1 MVIPERFSC
10 FLAAGSYLVAL
21 LIFLSACSEISEVAA
36 ISCGLGETYVVT
48 NTTTSFTGHC
58 KLCPTEIE
66 RKCKLQGRPVS
77 TIECNWW
84 DRTGA
89 PRVSVCEGCCGLPPL
104 PTPSPPITRQC
115 QAGDIDES
123 FPKPA
128 RQPWNCGVCQDGCK
142 RKCEFWGGLTVA
154 REMCYFMRYDGEE
167 IYVCNCCCRRNPISP
182 PPPPP
187 SPPPPSPSPPPP
199 SPSPPPSS
207 PAPPPLSPLPP
218 PSPSPPPPRD
228 SRDLCFP
235 DELSLGEEANCPNA
249 CTQPSCTSKCTAN
262 GATFTGSGCIGAFCN
277 CCCSSSALSSSSMTR
292 PRDSSLF
299 NTAL

>member
-1 MVIPERFSC
+1 MAIPEMSSC
-10 FLAAGSYLVAL
+10 FLAAGSYFVAL
-21 LIFLSACSEISEVAA
+21 LIFLSACSEISGVAA
-36 ISCGLGETYVVT
+36 ISCGVGEAYVVT
-48 NTTTSFTGHC
+48 NTTTAFTGQC

-84 DRTGA
+84 DRTGS

-104 PTPSPPITRQC
+104 PTPSPPITGEC

-128 RQPWNCGVCQDGCK
+128 RHPWDCGVCQDGCK

-167 IYVCNCCCRRNPISP
+167 IYVCNCCCRRNPTSP
-182 PPPPP
+182 PPPP
-187 SPPPPSPSPPPP
+187 PPPPSPSPPP
-199 SPSPPPSS
+199 
-207 PAPPPLSPLPP
+207 
-218 PSPSPPPPRD
+218 PPPPRD

-235 DELSLGEEANCPNA
+235 DEISLGEEANCPDT
-249 CTQPSCTSKCTAN
+249 CTRPTCTSKCTEN
-262 GATFTGSGCIGAFCN
+262 GATFTGSGCIGTFCN
-277 CCCSSSALSSSSMTR
+277 CCCSSSAIFSSSSMTR
-292 PRDSSLF
+292 PWDSSLL
-299 NTAL
+299 NEAQ